1 MTRHSAV
8 KKPRASK
15 SARGISSK
23 IEKCRIK
30 KLELKLEKMRLDA
43 KCLELQIKLKQ
54 LKCQDDMEVVEPNN
68 CQYQPQ
74 SNKQQ
79 EEEHSVDSST
89 DYDSD
94 TDDSDTD
101 ESDTDE
107 SDTDE
112 SDESDTET
120 SNSEVSP
127 SSNHNVSVLAA
138 GAGTDSDTDPDNSSD
153 EDYIVDTDEEEP
165 INCQQRISSRK
176 RKAVDHFIDQQQS
189 YFEGEYHG
197 RNDKWDTS
205 YNGHFSCSDCGQLY
219 NRKETRECGCDI
231 IHWKYGPNEDEL
243 AEERIEDRKH
253 SRSSSKS
260 KSAGYI
266 KDGFIV

>member
-15 SARGISSK
+15 SARDISSK

-74 SNKQQ
+74 TTKQQ
-79 EEEHSVDSST
+79 EEEHSVESST
-89 DYDSD
+89 DY
-94 TDDSDTD
+94 
-101 ESDTDE
+101 E

-127 SSNHNVSVLAA
+127 SSNHNVRVLAA

-231 IHWKYGPNEDEL
+231 IHWTYGPNEDEL
-243 AEERIEDRKH
+243 AEERIDDRKH

>member
-8 KKPRASK
+8 KPRASK
-15 SARGISSK
+15 SARDISSK

-54 LKCQDDMEVVEPNN
+54 LKHQNDMEVVEPNN

-74 SNKQQ
+74 STKQQ
-79 EEEHSVDSST
+79 EEEHSVESST
-89 DYDSD
+89 DY
-94 TDDSDTD
+94 
-101 ESDTDE
+101 ESDTDNSENE
-107 SDTDE
+107 SDDE
-112 SDESDTET
+112 SDNESD
-120 SNSEVSP
+120 NEVSP

-138 GAGTDSDTDPDNSSD
+138 GAGTDSDTDPYNSSD

-243 AEERIEDRKH
+243 AEERIDDRNH
-253 SRSSSKS
+253 SSSSSKS